1 MFIEKLTLWPAWQA
15 LTGEGKEE
23 KRETGKRRG
32 RRGISPF
39 LLSVLYSTVSN
50 FINSPQGLF
59 RANLP
64 LKKKKTKI
72 KLTCNII
79 PHVND
84 LS

>member
-1 MFIEKLTLWPAWQA
+1 MAGA
-15 LTGEGKEE
+15 NRGEEGRKARNWKTEREE
-23 KRETGKRRG
+23 RDERDQ
-32 RRGISPF
+32 PF
-39 LLSVLYSTVSN
+39 PSLSTVQYSTVQN

-59 RANLP
+59 RANLR

-79 PHVND
+79 PHVNV